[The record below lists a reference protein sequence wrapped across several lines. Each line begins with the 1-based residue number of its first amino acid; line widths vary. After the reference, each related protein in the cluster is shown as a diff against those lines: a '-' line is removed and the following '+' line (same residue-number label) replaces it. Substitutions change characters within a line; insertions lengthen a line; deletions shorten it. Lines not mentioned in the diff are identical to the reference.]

1 MESVQQKKASTGT
14 NIRAHYFQSYWYDYY
29 DLRSSRPKNI
39 SPEVMSP
46 EILSQVPRNAELCGS
61 KFYHAQKHPSI
72 LITHLS
78 PLFHCST
85 RVKERNIL
93 QIYTPTFVSSLFKER
108 GMLHLHSAR
117 FVSWY
122 IMVKNETLQNLFIL
136 QKLITFVSLYTSP
149 EKIRATRLSISGE
162 LTFGRQNR
170 LPLLVYSLCTDVVF
184 LNGFNKINSH
194 PFKILI

>member
-1 MESVQQKKASTGT
+1 MKISPEKQDLMENVQQKKASTGT

-122 IMVKNETLQNLFIL
+122 HGIKERDITETLYFTKN
-136 QKLITFVSLYTSP
+136 
-149 EKIRATRLSISGE
+149 
-162 LTFGRQNR
+162 
-170 LPLLVYSLCTDVVF
+170 
-184 LNGFNKINSH
+184 
-194 PFKILI
+194 

>member
-1 MESVQQKKASTGT
+1 ML
-14 NIRAHYFQSYWYDYY
+14 SYVAPNFIM
-29 DLRSSRPKNI
+29 LKNI
-39 SPEVMSP
+39 LASF
-46 EILSQVPRNAELCGS
+46 N
-61 KFYHAQKHPSI
+61 
-72 LITHLS
+72 ITHLS

-85 RVKERNIL
+85 KVKERDIL
-93 QIYTPTFVSSLFKER
+93 HIYTPTFVSSLFKER

-122 IMVKNETLQNLFIL
+122 IMVKNETLQKLFIL